1 MREAVKPAR
10 AAATGSASLVRTGSR
25 STSAAAASTER
36 HLAGPSGG
44 LRCEQSSA
52 MDHGLRRR
60 RRRWWRRVGIGAAVA
75 ILAFPVTVAVVGVLI
90 GLVAAAFG
98 LVVALAVTIG
108 PWVALGY
115 GGYRLW
121 RRSARNRKI
130 QSGWN
135 AAQPW
140 QPPHVPPAAS
150 PPQAGPPPPAADA
163 AERLPPEEHAQVG
176 RIRRKAVVLIQHSDR
191 FPAGSRNLYLV
202 ERMLDQYLPSTL
214 DAYLALPP
222 DAAELPITPDRRTG
236 AQVLRSQLDILEAKL
251 DEAAEDLRQVNVD
264 RLLANERFLEE
275 HFGRPSQSELRLP
288 QERDRTA

>member
-1 MREAVKPAR
+1 
-10 AAATGSASLVRTGSR
+10 
-25 STSAAAASTER
+25 
-36 HLAGPSGG
+36 
-44 LRCEQSSA
+44 
-52 MDHGLRRR
+52 MDHRLARRK
-60 RRRWWRRVGIGAAVA
+60 RRWWRRIGIGAAVA
-75 ILAFPVTVAVVGVLI
+75 ILAFPVTVAVVGLLI

-108 PWVALGY
+108 PWMALGY

-121 RRSARNRKI
+121 RRSARNR
-130 QSGWN
+130 QMQAGWS

-140 QPPHVPPAAS
+140 RPPTVPPAA
-150 PPQAGPPPPAADA
+150 QPPPASSPAPPPADA
-163 AERLPPEEHAQVG
+163 TERLPPEERTQVG
-176 RIRRKAVVLIQHSDR
+176 RIRRKAAVLIQQADR

-202 ERMLDQYLPSTL
+202 QRMLDQYLPSTV

-222 DAAELPITPDRRTG
+222 GASELPITPDRRTG
-236 AQVLRSQLDILEAKL
+236 AQVLRAQLDILEAKL

>member
-1 MREAVKPAR
+1 
-10 AAATGSASLVRTGSR
+10 
-25 STSAAAASTER
+25 
-36 HLAGPSGG
+36 
-44 LRCEQSSA
+44 
-52 MDHGLRRR
+52 MDHGLRLRR
-60 RRRWWRRVGIGAAVA
+60 QRRWRRVGIGAAVA

-90 GLVAAAFG
+90 GLVAAAFS

-130 QSGWN
+130 RAGWN

-140 QPPHVPPAAS
+140 QPPTVPQAAPPPPPAG
-150 PPQAGPPPPAADA
+150 PPPPPAADA
-163 AERLPPEEHAQVG
+163 ADRLPPEEHAQVG
-176 RIRRKAVVLIQHSDR
+176 RIRRKAAVLIQHADR

-202 ERMLDQYLPSTL
+202 ERMLDHYLPSTL

-222 DAAELPITPDRRTG
+222 GAAELPITPDRRTG
-236 AQVLRSQLDILEAKL
+236 VQVLRSQLDILEAKL

-275 HFGRPSQSELRLP
+275 HFGRPSQSELTLP